1 MNITQ
6 NTSSQMHVFEAT
18 IPIPQNIKES
28 QVSKVSDL
36 VEEKKSENLASQI
49 SNSNLQ
55 KLGEEK
61 EDEAR
66 NLELI

>member
-1 MNITQ
+1 
-6 NTSSQMHVFEAT
+6 MHVFEAT
-18 IPIPQNIKES
+18 IPIHQNIKES